1 MKEINMIYSVFFS
14 VFSRLGLLVLTFIAV
29 KYLPTIEYG
38 EFSYFLNILNTFILI
53 ATAGCGVSTNIAFS
67 KNYKSNESYCY
78 NVLGFN
84 VLVILILSFFLWL
97 FFLLF
102 YFFVESSIS
111 ITLIAILSF
120 LLFVFSNINLLI
132 ESVYMGIGD
141 FKQLALNS
149 ILILILTVSL
159 SYFMISNY
167 YIWGAL
173 ISYFG
178 YKFIS
183 FFLNMAKIRIS
194 CKKIKYNLNS
204 VEGIVNFKEIGLPSL
219 MSSLMVAPVI
229 SLSITI
235 ALMFTSYKEMAYF
248 NWVYQIYLVAIFIPS
263 TLGGFFLHKLS
274 NSISTINQT
283 VKKLV
288 LLNFFFSIAVV
299 FILFFLKKYILTYAG
314 EDFIIHASSV
324 YNFMLLAVV
333 FYSLNSVFSSVWP
346 SFKKAWVGF
355 FLNFIWAFSILI
367 VTFLGSKHW
376 GVDAL
381 AIAFFS
387 SYLIL
392 FIVQFILYYFLKES
406 LNKGL
411 V

>member
-1 MKEINMIYSVFFS
+1 MIYSVLFS

-84 VLVILILSFFLWL
+84 ILIILILSFFLWL

-102 YFFVESSIS
+102 YFFVESSLS
-111 ITLIAILSF
+111 IVLIALLSF
-120 LLFVFSNINLLI
+120 FVFIFSNINLLI
-132 ESVYMGIGD
+132 ESVYMGVGD
-141 FKQLALNS
+141 FEQLAFNS
-149 ILILILTVSL
+149 ILILILTVFL
-159 SYFMISNY
+159 SYFMVSNY
-167 YIWGAL
+167 YVWGAL

-183 FFLNMAKIRIS
+183 FFINIVKIKIS
-194 CKKIKYNLNS
+194 YKKIKYNLKS
-204 VEGIVNFKEIGLPSL
+204 VEGILNFKEIGLPSL

-235 ALMFTSYKEMAYF
+235 ALLFTSYKEMAYF

-274 NSISTINQT
+274 NSVGAINNTIKN
-283 VKKLV
+283 LV
-288 LLNFFFSIAVV
+288 LLNFLFSMVVV
-299 FILFFLKKYILTYAG
+299 FVLFFLKKYILTYAG
-314 EDFIIHASSV
+314 EDFISNASSV

-346 SFKKAWVGF
+346 SLKKAWVGF
-355 FLNFIWAFSILI
+355 FLNFIWAFSILMI
-367 VTFLGSKHW
+367 TFFGSKNW

-392 FIVQFILYYFLKES
+392 FVVQFILYYFLKES
-406 LNKGL
+406 LSEGL
-411 V
+411 A

>member
-1 MKEINMIYSVFFS
+1 MIYSVLFS
-14 VFSRLGLLVLTFIAV
+14 VFSRLGLLVLTFISV
-29 KYLPTIEYG
+29 KYLSTMEYG

-67 KNYKSNESYCY
+67 KNYTSNKSYCY
-78 NVLGFN
+78 DVLGFN
-84 VLVILILSFFLWL
+84 VIIVLILSFFLWL

-102 YFFVESSIS
+102 YFFVESSHS
-111 ITLIAILSF
+111 IVLIGFFSF
-120 LLFVFSNINLLI
+120 LIFIFSNINLLI
-132 ESVYMGIGD
+132 ESVYMGVGD

-149 ILILILTVSL
+149 IFILAVTVFV
-159 SYFMISNY
+159 SYFMVINY
-167 YIWGAL
+167 YFLGAL

-183 FFLNMAKIRIS
+183 LFVNMVKIRVDY
-194 CKKIKYNLNS
+194 KKIKYNLKS
-204 VEGIVNFKEIGLPSL
+204 TVGVENFKEVGLPSL

-235 ALMFTSYKEMAYF
+235 ALLFTNYKEMAYF

-274 NSISTINQT
+274 NSVGAINNMI
-283 VKKLV
+283 KNLI
-288 LLNFFFSIAVV
+288 LLNLLFSIGVV
-299 FILFFLKKYILTYAG
+299 LILFFLKNYILAYAG
-314 EDFIIHASSV
+314 GDFIIKASNV
-324 YNFMLLAVV
+324 YNFMLLAVI

-346 SFKKAWVGF
+346 SLKKAWIGF
-355 FLNFIWAFSILI
+355 FLNFIWALSILML
-367 VTFLGSKHW
+367 TFFGSNFW
-376 GVDAL
+376 GIDAL
-381 AIAFFS
+381 AIAFLG

-392 FIVQFILYYFLKES
+392 FIFQFILYYYLKES

-411 V
+411 A